1 MNESSRPAIGVVEA
15 PDLAHALTLLGF
27 FVVGGGDFRASA
39 LAIRSNPEAEKAPV
53 VVFDATKPG
62 LRAWVDK
69 QIQTGSR
76 VVVLRGAGSGSI
88 PQDSGVN
95 IQLPVA
101 VNDVLAQAGWGPS
114 PHPLG
119 QATVTADGLVPDL
132 ALYAEAERAVEPEP
146 ESVVEPEPAAAQPV
160 FIEPTA
166 VQLQFDVPK
175 TQAVSAPLPD
185 WTQEG
190 FGSTTVEPT
199 PDAPAVN
206 AAVPDWVNGEFTPSA
221 PSRVQPVFNEPQPPA
236 QAFLPPIAAESDEP
250 KYAPLPDWMTGALP
264 PAAET
269 ERPVSV
275 PAPEQSSPVAPQH
288 TQLVQAPEDDMD
300 FDAMVARASGA
311 SIQNFS
317 QQPPAE
323 TPRFDSAPPAYQ
335 PPAPQQP
342 DYSQVPPAYQP
353 PVQPQQPPA
362 YQQPPQEQSAYQQPD
377 FNQVPPAYQP
387 PAQQPP
393 AYDPFAQQPQQ
404 VAPQQSYN
412 PFGDQQR
419 QQPPAQAFPQPTAT
433 PPYVNPADQGP
444 ATFGTEQFS
453 ADYSAPAFVAAGGA
467 SAFGSGNAAKV
478 IISFAGKGGVG
489 KTSCAL
495 AMAQRASEAGL
506 RAAVVDMNRGQ
517 GDVRTFLRL
526 ANPNL
531 PSIYNASI
539 SGLMEDAVLSPQQI
553 NDSRRP
559 DLPKLGF
566 ALVLAPPPELADP
579 RVVTADIYRK
589 IIEFLKIKV
598 DLVIVDT
605 QIAEAHDTTGL
616 IENLVIPSLIDG
628 AWGLGVTDMSSAG
641 LNNLLGRVKKFSTH
655 GVDRKQMLLAVN
667 KAASFD
673 TKDQDTVKELFG
685 AYATFAGAAGAD
697 LDFANQLNIGVVDVD
712 GTALRPLIDHVLLT
726 VTGNGAFT
734 PQPQRRRGLFGR
746 KK

>member
-275 PAPEQSSPVAPQH
+275 PAPEKSSPVAPSTRSWCRH
-288 TQLVQAPEDDMD
+288 LRMTWTSTLWSPGRP
-300 FDAMVARASGA
+300 ARASRISRSSRQRKRHG
-311 SIQNFS
+311 SIAHRPPTSRQLHSSRTTVRFRPHTSRRSSRNSRLRTSSRRKSSPHTSSRTSIRFRPHTS
-317 QQPPAE
+317 RQP
-323 TPRFDSAPPAYQ
+323 S
-335 PPAPQQP
+335 
-342 DYSQVPPAYQP
+342 
-353 PVQPQQPPA
+353 
-362 YQQPPQEQSAYQQPD
+362 
-377 FNQVPPAYQP
+377 
-387 PAQQPP
+387 
-393 AYDPFAQQPQQ
+393 
-404 VAPQQSYN
+404 
-412 PFGDQQR
+412 
-419 QQPPAQAFPQPTAT
+419 
-433 PPYVNPADQGP
+433 
-444 ATFGTEQFS
+444 
-453 ADYSAPAFVAAGGA
+453 
-467 SAFGSGNAAKV
+467 
-478 IISFAGKGGVG
+478 
-489 KTSCAL
+489 
-495 AMAQRASEAGL
+495 
-506 RAAVVDMNRGQ
+506 
-517 GDVRTFLRL
+517 
-526 ANPNL
+526 
-531 PSIYNASI
+531 
-539 SGLMEDAVLSPQQI
+539 
-553 NDSRRP
+553 SRRP
-559 DLPKLGF
+559 TTRSLSSLSRSHRSSRTTPS
-566 ALVLAPPPELADP
+566 
-579 RVVTADIYRK
+579 VT
-589 IIEFLKIKV
+589 
-598 DLVIVDT
+598 
-605 QIAEAHDTTGL
+605 
-616 IENLVIPSLIDG
+616 
-628 AWGLGVTDMSSAG
+628 SSVSS
-641 LNNLLGRVKKFSTH
+641 R
-655 GVDRKQMLLAVN
+655 
-667 KAASFD
+667 
-673 TKDQDTVKELFG
+673 
-685 AYATFAGAAGAD
+685 
-697 LDFANQLNIGVVDVD
+697 QLRLSRSR
-712 GTALRPLIDHVLLT
+712 LRL
-726 VTGNGAFT
+726 
-734 PQPQRRRGLFGR
+734 RRM
-746 KK
+746 